1 MFAGLFPFLTNIRI
15 SHVIPAQASR
25 EDTRLRARWNFMAGT
40 LPANHAL
47 SQYTVQGPPPV
58 FTSCTLLARPR
69 PRPLHHRHRPIL
81 TSSPSYDPY
90 IIGIARPFPTH
101 QARGL
106 FSLPDNT
113 CQSPHSWHTGHL
125 RLPKV
130 VLGMGH
136 LGTSEPFLRKV
147 VP

>member
-1 MFAGLFPFLTNIRI
+1 M
-15 SHVIPAQASR
+15 S
-25 EDTRLRARWNFMAGT
+25 
-40 LPANHAL
+40 
-47 SQYTVQGPPPV
+47 
-58 FTSCTLLARPR
+58 
-69 PRPLHHRHRPIL
+69 
-81 TSSPSYDPY
+81 Y

-125 RLPKV
+125 RLRKV

-136 LGTSEPFLRKV
+136 LRHFRDVSAEGGAQNGTPTALSRTALTPFTATTQTKPAL
-147 VP
+147 PLFS

>member
-1 MFAGLFPFLTNIRI
+1 MSYITGLV
-15 SHVIPAQASR
+15 S
-25 EDTRLRARWNFMAGT
+25 GT
-40 LPANHAL
+40 
-47 SQYTVQGPPPV
+47 
-58 FTSCTLLARPR
+58 
-69 PRPLHHRHRPIL
+69 
-81 TSSPSYDPY
+81 Y

-125 RLPKV
+125 RL
-130 VLGMGH
+130 
-136 LGTSEPFLRKV
+136 RKV